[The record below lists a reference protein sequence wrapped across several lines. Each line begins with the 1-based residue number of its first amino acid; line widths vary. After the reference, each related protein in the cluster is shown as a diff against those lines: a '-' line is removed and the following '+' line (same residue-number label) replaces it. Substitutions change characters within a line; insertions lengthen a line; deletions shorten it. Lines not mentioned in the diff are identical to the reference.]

1 MAKAKQKKQT
11 DALQRIEHLRQEC
24 NNLIDKT
31 AAAQAEGGV
40 PIPVIRQMLT
50 AKYMG
55 CPFRS
60 AQAILEN
67 QTNHGD

>member
-11 DALQRIEHLRQEC
+11 DTLQRIGHLRQEC
-24 NNLIDKT
+24 NDLIDKT

-40 PIPVIRQMLT
+40 PIPVIRQMLV
-50 AKYMG
+50 AKHMG

-60 AQAILEN
+60 AEAILEKEEIN
-67 QTNHGD
+67 G